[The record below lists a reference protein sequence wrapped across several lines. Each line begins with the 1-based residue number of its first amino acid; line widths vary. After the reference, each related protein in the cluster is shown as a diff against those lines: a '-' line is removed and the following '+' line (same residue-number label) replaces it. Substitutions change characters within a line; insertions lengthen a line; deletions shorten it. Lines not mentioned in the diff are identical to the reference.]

1 LDPKEGTYNQKDIR
15 LQHISGKRPLY
26 LLWSIAAL
34 MLLQACSNTKF
45 LAEDE
50 KLYTYTWFSEQGFGK
65 INNKPLKAYEL
76 YLVGHAKTN
85 RPIFFLPRTSLT
97 IHNYCEPMGKWGP
110 RHYIYKIFHKPP
122 VLLEQVNPEF
132 RMKVMKQRLFDMGH
146 FDSDIGL
153 DIKVYGKDSNKARA
167 KYNIFFKPAYTYRDL
182 DFYSKGT
189 RPDSIVA
196 ASMPQ
201 TLIKAGN
208 DYWVKEL
215 EDERSRLSLIL
226 KNQGHY
232 FFNSDFLLFHADT
245 TVGQKQVDMTLE
257 LKDDIPKKA
266 YIPYTIRNVDVFVKA
281 IRKKRRKIIPDD
293 SVFIND
299 CYYKSVGNP
308 YRPKVITR
316 PISLKPGQSYTYTDH
331 ENTLRYMQGMQA
343 FQSVTLFFSEVDS
356 TSNQLDAQIEL
367 VPIKPVQASL
377 ELNFSSKSNDFVG
390 PAAIASIGHMNV
402 FKGAEQLTLQVDGG
416 FEWQR
421 RSKEKRYELGFN
433 SYEIGTQLKLTIPR
447 FLTPFN
453 IKNQSS
459 RYVPKTYTSIGVRR
473 LKRVKYYAMNLSQ
486 VKFGYTWRTSPKR
499 EYKLEP
505 VSIDYLRLTET
516 SEEFDDFLVQ
526 YPQVAL
532 SFEEQ
537 FIIGSIL
544 SYTYTTNPRKK
555 KLNTF
560 YYNGTLD
567 VAGNLING
575 IYSAVGPT
583 ESDSAGPNKILGTPY
598 AQYTKLT
605 NDLRYYIFFTEKKQI
620 ATRLLAGIGIPYGNS
635 EVLPYVKQYF
645 AGGSQDLRAFYARSL
660 GPGSY
665 SPPDSLQERG
675 FLDQSGEIKL
685 MANIEYRFP
694 ITYKTYGAFFVDA
707 GNVWL
712 IKDDPARPGGKFQFG
727 NFLDEIAIGSG
738 IGIRVDI
745 DYFVLRLDAAVPI
758 RKPYLS
764 GSEQWIFN
772 DAGFFKDYII
782 SLAVGYPF

>member
-1 LDPKEGTYNQKDIR
+1 MLNRLKNSATVKGYNLLCSPGQA
-15 LQHISGKRPLY
+15 Y
-26 LLWSIAAL
+26 LFLAILFSL
-34 MLLQACSNTKF
+34 VLESCSNTKF

-50 KLYTYTWFSEQGFGK
+50 KLYTYGWFSEKGFGK

-76 YLVGHAKTN
+76 YLVGNAKTN
-85 RPIFFLPRTSLT
+85 RPFLFLPRTSLT
-97 IHNYCEPMGKWGP
+97 IHNYCVPTGKWGP
-110 RHYIYKIFHKPP
+110 RHYIYKVFQKPP

-132 RMKVMKQRLFDMGH
+132 RLKVMKQRLADMGH

-153 DIKVYGKDSNKARA
+153 DIKVYGKHDKKARV
-167 KYNIFFKPAYTYRDL
+167 KYNILFRTAYTYRNL
-182 DFYSKGT
+182 DFFSKGS
-189 RPDSIVA
+189 RPDSIIA
-196 ASMPQ
+196 ASMSA
-201 TLIKAGN
+201 TLIKPGN
-208 DYWVKEL
+208 DYWLKEL
-215 EDERSRLSLIL
+215 EDERSRLTRIL

-232 FFNSDFLLFHADT
+232 YFNPDFLLFHADT
-245 TVGQKQVDMTLE
+245 AVGQKQVDLTLVI
-257 LKDDIPKKA
+257 KDEIPQKA
-266 YIPYTIRNVDVFVKA
+266 YNPYTIRNVDVFVRG
-281 IRKKRRKIIPDD
+281 IRKNKRKMVPND
-293 SVFIND
+293 SIYIND

-308 YRPKVITR
+308 FRPKVITR
-316 PISLKPGQSYTYTDH
+316 PVSLKPGQSYSYTNH

-343 FQSVTLFFSEVDS
+343 FQSVTVSFAEVDS
-356 TSNQLDAQIEL
+356 ATSQLDALVEL
-367 VPIKPVQASL
+367 VPIKPVQTSL
-377 ELNFSSKSNDFVG
+377 ELNFATKSNDFIG

-421 RSKEKRYELGFN
+421 RSRQRRYDLGFN
-433 SYEIGTQLKLTIPR
+433 SYEIGSQLKLTIPR
-447 FLTPFN
+447 FLVPFN
-453 IKNQSS
+453 IRNASP
-459 RYVPKTYTSIGVRR
+459 RYVPKTYTSIGLRR
-473 LKRVKYYAMNLSQ
+473 LKRVKYYAMNVSQ
-486 VKFGYTWRTSPKR
+486 VKFGYTWRTSPKQ

-516 SEEFDDFLVQ
+516 SPEFDDFLVR

-532 SFEEQ
+532 SFQEQ

-544 SYTYTTNPRKK
+544 SYTYSTNPKKK

-567 VAGNLING
+567 AAGNLIQG
-575 IYSAVGPT
+575 VYSFAGPT
-583 ESDSAGPNKILGTPY
+583 YKRDSAGPNYLLGTPY

-605 NDLRYYIFFTEKKQI
+605 NDLRYYIYFNEKRQI
-620 ATRLLAGIGIPYGNS
+620 AARLLAGTGIPYGNS

-645 AGGSQDLRAFYARSL
+645 AGGSQDIRAFYARSL

-712 IKDDPARPGGKFQFG
+712 IKEDEARPGGLFKF
-727 NFLDEIAIGSG
+727 NRFLEEIAIGSG
-738 IGIRVDI
+738 LGIRVDI
-745 DYFVLRLDAAVPI
+745 DYFVIRLDAAVPI
-758 RKPYLS
+758 RKPYIA
-764 GSEQWIFN
+764 GGDQWIFN
-772 DAGFFKDYII
+772 DTGFFKDYIL